1 MFKNKEVKKILLIQL
16 LISFT
21 SIIGLFVLNNFI
33 YINYEKKLVSNNAYV
48 VNAILSKHPELENDV
63 IESLLNNNISYN
75 EGKRILEKYGLN
87 DLENIDYLNDNYDI
101 KNKTLIISSIYVCI
115 VFFTMIITVIIFLKK
130 IYKRI
135 VDLSSYTNE
144 VLNNKY
150 SLDIREY
157 DEGDISN
164 LKNDLYK
171 MTVKLREQ
179 TDISIKDKKN
189 LEEILSDISHQ
200 LKTPLTSMYVI
211 NELLYDDKLDSKT
224 KKEFLSKN
232 KNQLERIEWL
242 VTSLLK
248 ISRLD
253 SGSEVLKLTNTNISS
268 VITKALEPLKIPM
281 ELKSITYK
289 VNCSKY
295 IVANID
301 LNWTVEALINII
313 KNAYEHT
320 NEQGHIEINVTDNPI
335 YVGIS
340 IMDNG
345 CGINN
350 DDIGHIFERFYK
362 GTSSNKES
370 IGIGLNMA
378 KKIIEL
384 ENGDIRVDSKINEGT
399 TFYIKFYKSMI

>member
-1 MFKNKEVKKILLIQL
+1 MFKNKEVKKLLLIQL

-144 VLNNKY
+144 VLNNRY

-289 VNCSKY
+289 VNCSKD

-340 IMDNG
+340 ITDNG

-384 ENGDIRVDSKINEGT
+384 ENGDIRVNSKINEGT